1 VISEPDE
8 DSLLKFGT
16 KKVDE
21 DSLDQNKKLHFQC
34 LPWFGQICLV
44 VWCKFGASKNVSV
57 EEYVC
62 MYLTDYWKCISFKK
76 TLDFP

>member
-1 VISEPDE
+1 MHSCDIGAGRGQP
-8 DSLLKFGT
+8 F
-16 KKVDE
+16 KVWNQKG
-21 DSLDQNKKLHFQC
+21 LDQNKKLHFQC

-44 VWCKFGASKNVSV
+44 VWSKFGASKNVSV

-62 MYLTDYWKCISFKK
+62 MYLTDYWKCISLKK